1 MLWFQS
7 YFRTVTGKSGVIS
20 ALEVAVDELFKRLK
34 QIIEDI
40 YISVA
45 STVSSLQLDL
55 KKS

>member
-1 MLWFQS
+1 M
-7 YFRTVTGKSGVIS
+7 VTGKGGVIS
-20 ALEVAVDELFKRLK
+20 ALEVAADELFKRPK

-40 YISVA
+40 YISAA